1 MKGKIINGRRRGEK
15 KNRSKMA
22 VNETLLGS
30 TMTNF
35 TLPSPKRHRKY
46 EETGTI
52 HDELRNIQSVIRLTK
67 ENIDALNAQF
77 AGFQHPPLMYIAEY
91 NELTSKLHE
100 FKAREQ
106 ELIERVSAATAS
118 NGRQSPGGHELED
131 CSDAELPPHLK
142 TGFVSDGG
150 GIGHHHGQQQQIH
163 HQQAPGPPLIAIPP
177 PPRSPLKSVVRAY
190 LPNEQRTIV
199 QVKPGQT
206 VREALSKAM
215 KLRKLDPST
224 CAVYRCTQPEVK
236 VQWDADIASVE
247 GGEIRVKLKDNFSAT
262 TSISHNFVRKTFFSL
277 AYCESCRRLLFQGFY
292 CRTCGYRFHQ
302 RCAAA
307 VPPLCNPAHVAE
319 NNLLQMLISCPEGPE
334 MYSAGLTYPST
345 FQPIQIPRRH
355 PPPLA
360 QRERSTSAPNVCYNM
375 VGNQGGIDTALEDWS
390 YRIKAHNIAA
400 TEAGLISLTRLVQN
414 GGGRSNNNNKG
425 LNGIREEQH
434 ENQPPEPQQQQQQA
448 HVAGRHAWAL
458 PFTNLA
464 IGLTLPTLTNFMGG
478 GGSGGNGGAPPTLSG
493 LGGASSP
500 GSSPTKPSHSHS
512 AQASPTNTLRPW
524 RPRARSADESSKKVR
539 ASRESIEDW
548 EIPADEILIGP
559 RIGSGSFGTV
569 YRGHWHG
576 PVAVKTLNVKD
587 PTPAQLQAF
596 KNEVAVLRKTRHVF
610 FQINRQ
616 HTSFNRAIFP
626 DRHVNILLFM
636 GCVSKPQLAI
646 VTQWCEG
653 SSLYKHLHVLET
665 KFELLTLIET
675 ARQTAQGMDYLHA
688 KNIIH
693 RDLKSNNIFLHD
705 DLTVKIGDFGLA
717 TVKTRWSGSHQF
729 QQPSGSILW
738 MAPEVIRMKDENPYS
753 FQSDVYA
760 FGVVLYELFS
770 GQLPYSHIS
779 NKDQILFM
787 VGRGFL
793 RPDLS
798 HIRSDTP
805 KALRRLLE
813 SSIKFTREERP
824 LFRQILVSLE
834 SLSRSLPKIHRSASE
849 PTLSGSHFQSEDI
862 YFAYALPKTPMNAQ
876 FGAFPLFNTGGVI

>member
-1 MKGKIINGRRRGEK
+1 
-15 KNRSKMA
+15 MA

-142 TGFVSDGG
+142 TGFGPDGG
-150 GIGHHHGQQQQIH
+150 GHHHGHQQQQIH
-163 HQQAPGPPLIAIPP
+163 HQQQAPGPPLIAIPP

-319 NNLLQMLISCPEGPE
+319 NTLLQMLISCPEGPVP
-334 MYSAGLTYPST
+334 YPYTAGLTYPPT
-345 FQPIQIPRRH
+345 FQPMQIPRRH

-390 YRIKAHNIAA
+390 YRIKAHNLAA
-400 TEAGLISLTRLVQN
+400 TV
-414 GGGRSNNNNKG
+414 
-425 LNGIREEQH
+425 
-434 ENQPPEPQQQQQQA
+434 
-448 HVAGRHAWAL
+448 
-458 PFTNLA
+458 
-464 IGLTLPTLTNFMGG
+464 TNFMGG

-596 KNEVAVLRKTRHVF
+596 KNEVAVLRKT
-610 FQINRQ
+610 
-616 HTSFNRAIFP
+616 
-626 DRHVNILLFM
+626 RHVNILLFM

-798 HIRSDTP
+798 HVRSDTP